1 MDSVNIKD
9 IAKMCG
15 VGVSTVSRAINNHP
29 DVNPETKEL
38 IMRVIKENHYVPNNS
53 ARNLKR
59 TDAAAI
65 AILVKGVSNT
75 FFSEMIAIIQNEI
88 KKKKYTLV
96 LHRVEFDEDEV
107 DVALQLVKEK
117 RLRGI
122 IFLGGYFVHSEEKL
136 HELGVPFVL
145 STTGSIPEAYSKNT
159 YSSVS
164 VDDVNESCKMTNYL
178 ISLGHRRIVIIGTK
192 SSDVSVG
199 RLRFEG
205 YTMALKEHGIQFDSS
220 LVLPMEPELED
231 YSMENGYTVM
241 KRFLDGGGKCTAVF
255 AISDTMAI
263 GAARAIHDAGLSI
276 PDDISVAGFD
286 GVKAG
291 MYYNP
296 SITTIRQPIEAMSK
310 ETTNILFQIID
321 GNAGHRHQIFPGEL
335 IIRES
340 TGKPKN
346 R

>member
-1 MDSVNIKD
+1 MASVNIKD

-15 VGVSTVSRAINNHP
+15 VGVSTVSRALNDHP

-38 IMRVIKENHYVPNNS
+38 IMRVIKEHHYVPNNS

-65 AILVKGVSNT
+65 ALLVKGVSNS
-75 FFSEMIAIIQNEI
+75 FFAEMISVIQKEAQ
-88 KKKKYTLV
+88 KKKYAV
-96 LHRVEFDEDEV
+96 VFQRVEFDEDEV
-107 DVALQLVKEK
+107 DVAIQLVKEK

-136 HELGVPFVL
+136 HELEVPFVL
-145 STTGSIPEAYSKNT
+145 ATTGTITDAYSRKT

-164 VDDVNESCKMTNYL
+164 VDDVNESFKMTDYL
-178 ISLGHRRIVIIGTK
+178 LSLGHRKIVIIGTK
-192 SSDVSVG
+192 TTDVSVG
-199 RLRFEG
+199 RLRYDG
-205 YTMALKEHGIQFDSS
+205 YVKALKKYGIEPEDE
-220 LVLPMEPELED
+220 LVLPMDPEIED

-241 KRFLDGGGKCTAVF
+241 KRFLDAGKKCTAVF
-255 AISDTMAI
+255 AISDTLAI

-276 PDDISVAGFD
+276 PDDISIAGFD

-291 MYYNP
+291 IYYNP
-296 SITTIRQPIEAMSK
+296 SITTIRQPVEEMSK
-310 ETTNILFQIID
+310 SAINTLFQVID
-321 GNAGHRHQIFPGEL
+321 GEGGHRHDIFAGEL

-340 TGKPKN
+340 TAEPKK
-346 R
+346 

>member
-1 MDSVNIKD
+1 MESVNIKD

-29 DVNPETKEL
+29 DVNQETRDM
-38 IMRVIKENHYVPNNS
+38 IMQTIKNTHYVPNNS

-59 TDAAAI
+59 TDAAVI
-65 AILVKGVSNT
+65 ALLVKGVSNT
-75 FFSEMIAIIQNEI
+75 FFSEMIEIIQSEI
-88 KKKKYTLV
+88 RKRKYTIV

-145 STTGSIPEAYSKNT
+145 STTGSVPEAFSKNT

-164 VDDVNESCKMTNYL
+164 VDDRSESCKMTNYL
-178 ISLGHRRIVIIGTK
+178 ISIGHRKIVIIGTK

-199 RLRFEG
+199 RLRLEG
-205 YTMALKEHGIQFDSS
+205 YMTALNEHGIQYDSS
-220 LVLPMEPELED
+220 LVLPMRPDIED
-231 YSMENGYTVM
+231 YSMENGYAVM
-241 KRFLDGGGKCTAVF
+241 KQFLDEGKKCTAVF

-276 PDDISVAGFD
+276 PEDISLAGFD

-291 MYYNP
+291 LYYNP
-296 SITTIRQPIEAMSK
+296 SITTIRQPIEKMSRA
-310 ETTNILFQIID
+310 TTDILFEIID
-321 GNAGHRHQIFPGEL
+321 GDAGHRHEILPGEL

-340 TGKPKN
+340 TCKIN
-346 R
+346 